1 MADVTSG
8 SESSFFTPQMVSAL
22 VQMGPGLLQAFQGG
36 KQTREAKKMQQQLG
50 PRVNYAI
57 PGSATRALALSE
69 EQARPRTMFG
79 QDQMQYMIDLEN
91 AKAFA
96 NASKAATSS
105 QDLLGVATQLGE
117 RGQENQLTLGMK
129 VAQDYGARQ
138 EALGRALANMATYED
153 KVTADRQADWY
164 ERARA
169 AAAMRG
175 AGMQNQMGALQGL
188 TQAAVGFLASDAAK
202 KLFGQNTGVDGG
214 TTPSSYNF
222 TPSSSLPTTF
232 QTTGLFANA
241 PRSTTMAPQAN
252 SFNFSSPFGPY
263 ESGYQFAPT
272 ASDYGPYASGYQM
285 PGSTPTPSSIPSTI
299 SMGGTPYAAT
309 NPYTTSQA
317 TTMNPLSPY
326 ATNAGTSTGWSG
338 FGNQFFNF

>member
-8 SESSFFTPQMVSAL
+8 SESSFFTPEMVSAL

-50 PRVNYAI
+50 PRVNYVI
-57 PGSATRALALSE
+57 PESAKRALALSE
-69 EQARPRTMFG
+69 ERARPRTMVG
-79 QDQMQYMIDLEN
+79 QDYMQYMMDLEN
-91 AKAFA
+91 AKTFGR
-96 NASKAATSS
+96 ASKAATSS

-117 RGQENQLTLGMK
+117 AGQENQLNLG
-129 VAQDYGARQ
+129 VRAAQDYNQRQ
-138 EALGRALANMATYED
+138 RDLAIALGTMAEYED

-175 AGMQNQMGALQGL
+175 AGLQNTMGSLQGL
-188 TQAAVGFLASDAAK
+188 TQAAVGFLGSDAGRS
-202 KLFGQNTGVDGG
+202 LFSGGAG
-214 TTPSSYNF
+214 TTPSVNA
-222 TPSSSLPTTF
+222 TTD
-232 QTTGLFANA
+232 
-241 PRSTTMAPQAN
+241 
-252 SFNFSSPFGPY
+252 SSPFGPY
-263 ESGYQFAPT
+263 AGGYQFAPT

-285 PGSTPTPSSIPSTI
+285 PGSTPTLSSIPLTT

-317 TTMNPLSPY
+317 TMSPLSPY